1 MIRRTL
7 EPHAVT
13 LAQRHPVLTI
23 TGPRQSGKTTLC
35 RAVFPERAY
44 VSLEPLAERE
54 FARTDPR
61 GFLAQY
67 PAGAVIDEV
76 QRVPELL
83 SYIQERVDE
92 HPQAGQFIL
101 TGSQHLGLLQAVS
114 QTLAGRTVL
123 LNLLPLG
130 LDEVRRF
137 PHPATEVFPLVWAG
151 GYPRIH
157 DRRLPAQEWL
167 ASYSATYV
175 ERDVRSLLNIGDL
188 LAFQTFLQLCAG
200 RVGQLLNLSSLGA
213 DCGITHGTAKSWL
226 SVLEASFIT
235 FRLAPFHR
243 NIGKRLIKTPKLY
256 FYDSGLVCSLLGIHS
271 PEQLVRHP
279 LRGAIFESW
288 CLSEI
293 IKHHYHRAQRPNGFF
308 YRDRKGHEVDLVLHQ
323 GGRLVALEIKS
334 GRTPASDYFSAVRRF
349 AEEVVPQAGD
359 LPALVSSVVV
369 YAGERSQKRRDG
381 HLLSWAETDRF
392 SWLARGLDESQ

>member
-1 MIRRTL
+1 MIQRTL
-7 EPHAVT
+7 EPQV
-13 LAQRHPVLTI
+13 LALAERHPVLTL

-35 RAVFPERAY
+35 RTAFPQKAY
-44 VSLEPLAERE
+44 VSLEPPSERE
-54 FARTDPR
+54 FAQTDPR

-67 PAGAVIDEV
+67 PEGAVIDEV

-83 SYIQERVDE
+83 SYIQGIVDKRQE
-92 HPQAGQFIL
+92 PGLFIL

-130 LDEVRRF
+130 LDELCRF
-137 PHPATEVFPLVWAG
+137 PKPTTKIFPIVWAG

-157 DRRLPAQEWL
+157 DHNLPPEEWL

-175 ERDVRSLLNIGDL
+175 ERDVRQLINIGDL

-213 DCGITHGTAKSWL
+213 DCGITHTTAKSWL
-226 SVLEASFIT
+226 SLLEASFIA

-256 FYDSGLVCSLLGIHS
+256 FYDSGLLCYLLGIRS
-271 PEQLVRHP
+271 PEQLERHP

-288 CLSEI
+288 CVSEI
-293 IKHHYHRAQRPNGFF
+293 LKHHYHRAQRPNWFF
-308 YRDRKGHEVDLVLHQ
+308 YRDRKGHEVDLILNQ
-323 GGRLVALEIKS
+323 GERLLAVEIKS
-334 GRTPASDYFSAVRRF
+334 GRTPAADYFSGLTRF
-349 AEEVVPQAGD
+349 AEEVVPK
-359 LPALVSSVVV
+359 VSDIPGAVSNVVV
-369 YAGERSQKRRDG
+369 YAGERSQKRSQG
-381 HLLSWAETDRF
+381 QLLSWEDTDTF
-392 SWLARGLDESQ
+392 PWLGSS